1 MPWQCLYFLP
11 GPLGPVAKI
20 VFGMG
25 RGRENA
31 PDGWD
36 RILAFFDE
44 HVAKKSTM

>member
-1 MPWQCLYFLP
+1 MTESALP

-31 PDGWD
+31 PDGWN
-36 RILAFFDE
+36 RIFAFFDG
-44 HVAKKSTM
+44 HLKKSTM